1 MKTLLCQQRL
11 FCGLPER
18 RAQAPGVLEIVD
30 LHSLRNGSLE
40 TAVLSAAT
48 RESLIAAT

>member
-1 MKTLLCQQRL
+1 MKTLLCQQ
-11 FCGLPER
+11 CGLPEC
-18 RAQAPGVLEIVD
+18 RAQAPGDLEIVD

-48 RESLIAAT
+48 RESLVAAT